1 MTVLEMFYNCRV
13 RSPLKV
19 MSGYNSKV
27 LCQNF
32 IPDKHLEIGKREVI
46 AIWAD
51 IAVTKATFGNYAQPI
66 LCAFVDG
73 SDEYEKE
80 QRKKKESEND
90 G

>member
-1 MTVLEMFYNCRV
+1 MTVLELFNQCRV
-13 RSPLKV
+13 RSILKV

-27 LCQNF
+27 LCQKF
-32 IPDKHLEIGKREVI
+32 IPEKHLDIGKREVI
-46 AIWAD
+46 ATWAD
-51 IAVTKATFGNYAQPI
+51 LTVTKAAFGNYAQPI